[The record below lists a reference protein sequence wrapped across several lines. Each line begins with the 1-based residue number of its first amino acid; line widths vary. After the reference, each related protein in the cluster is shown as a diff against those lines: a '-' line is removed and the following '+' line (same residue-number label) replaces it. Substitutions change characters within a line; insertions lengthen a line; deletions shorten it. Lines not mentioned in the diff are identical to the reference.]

1 MGGFWRG
8 FALFLPHAGQR
19 PRRAP
24 VAEKLA
30 RLRAIGAAND
40 AFLGALA
47 RYQERLSDGAQLRL
61 ETVPETYEALS
72 SPVGVMVRALQA
84 MAGDRY
90 NEVAQ
95 RFEAL
100 DRNLAQEV
108 LRARPIE
115 FGPLVVWPSDP
126 ESGRAEVVGPKSAR
140 LAQLAGGGEYD
151 VPPFFTVTSHGYRLF
166 MEATGLQD
174 LVEKTQA
181 ASDVHDGVAL
191 REFSERIS
199 AAILAAPLPAL
210 LEQALDG
217 ALASAGGW
225 TEGAVAVRSSAI
237 VEDDESSFAGQF
249 ESVLNVPVAGVA
261 AAYRRVVASKYQ
273 PEALQYAFARGLL
286 GEDLAMP
293 VLVMAMVRPRA
304 SGVVY
309 SRSPDG
315 LRQAT
320 VTAVRGLAQTIA
332 DGRVIPDQYLVTEG
346 DPPRVEEAV
355 AGVQEL
361 TLHCAANGGVVGVP
375 DAGGVRPPLVLDEVE
390 ASRVARLAWTLERR
404 FGGPQDAEWALG
416 ESGCLWVV
424 QTRPLKAVPA
434 ATPRRGGGQVPAGYR
449 VLLRGGWRASGGVAA
464 GPVLNLVDFMA
475 IGDVPEG
482 CILVVPTTS
491 PRLAGVMG
499 TVAAV
504 IAATGSATGHMAT
517 VAREFGVP
525 CLVGA
530 EGAAEQLTDGRVVT
544 LDADARIVYEGEVRE
559 LFREGVR
566 PLAPPRRDP
575 VRESLTRLL
584 ELVAPLTL
592 TSPDSPTFDP
602 EHCRTLH
609 DIARFVHQ
617 RAMAEMF
624 AVEHL
629 TAAERHTCRRLLWS
643 RPMTVFVLDLGGAV
657 APETGRSVALE
668 DVNSVPLQALFEG
681 MMDSRLRWA
690 GPVGFDLKGFVSVVV
705 RSAADD
711 QRYGEPGYV
720 LCSPEFVHFA
730 SRLAYHFAL
739 ADAICGES
747 VNENYVRF
755 RFYGGAAVAQ
765 RREWRASFLATILH
779 HNGFLVTQT
788 GDRVD
793 GVLPKRTA
801 AEIEDA
807 LVMLGRLMVASRHL
821 DMVIESPAVAN
832 ALARAFL
839 VGDYGFEQVRREIER

>member
-8 FALFLPHAGQR
+8 FARFLPQAGQR
-19 PRRAP
+19 PRRAG

-30 RLRAIGAAND
+30 HLRAIGAAND
-40 AFLGALA
+40 AFLVALA
-47 RYQERLSDGAQLRL
+47 RYQERLSGGAPLRP
-61 ETVPETYEALS
+61 EAVPETYEALAA
-72 SPVGVMVRALQA
+72 PVAAMVRALQA
-84 MAGDRY
+84 MGKGAYD
-90 NEVAQ
+90 EVAQ

-100 DRNLAQEV
+100 DRNLVQEV

-115 FGPLVVWPSDP
+115 FGPLVVWPTDP
-126 ESGRAEVVGPKSAR
+126 EAVRAEVVGPKSAR
-140 LAQLAGGGEYD
+140 LAQLAGSGDYD

-181 ASDVHDGVAL
+181 TSDVHDGAAL
-191 REFSERIS
+191 KDYSERIS
-199 AAILAAPLPAL
+199 AAIFGAPLPAL
-210 LEQALDG
+210 LEQALAV
-217 ALASAGGW
+217 ALAAASGW
-225 TEGAVAVRSSAI
+225 GEGAVAVRSSAV

-249 ESVLNVPVAGVA
+249 ESVLNVPMAEVG

-273 PEALQYAFARGLL
+273 PEALKYAFARGLL

-293 VLVMAMVRPRA
+293 VLVMAMLRPRA

-332 DGRVIPDQYLVTEG
+332 DGQVIPDQYLVTDG

-355 AGVQEL
+355 AGVQPV
-361 TLHCAANGGVVGVP
+361 TLHCAADGGVVEIPSAG
-375 DAGGVRPPLVLDEVE
+375 DARAALALDEVE
-390 ASRVARLAWTLERR
+390 ASRVARLAWTLEQR
-404 FGGPQDAEWALG
+404 FGAPQDAEWALG
-416 ESGCLWVV
+416 GSGCLWVV
-424 QTRPLKAVPA
+424 QTRPLKSASAPARPERGKVP
-434 ATPRRGGGQVPAGYR
+434 TGYR

-464 GPVLNLVDFMA
+464 GPVLKLVDFMA
-475 IGDVPEG
+475 VGDVPEG
-482 CILVVPTTS
+482 CVLLVPTTS

-499 TVAAV
+499 TVAGV

-530 EGAAEQLTDGRVVT
+530 EGAAGRLTDGQVVT
-544 LDADARIVYEGEVRE
+544 LDADGRVVYEGEVRE
-559 LFREGVR
+559 LLGEGVR
-566 PLAPPRRDP
+566 PLPPVRRDP

-592 TSPDSPTFDP
+592 TNPDSPTFDP

-617 RAMAEMF
+617 RAMADMF
-624 AVEHL
+624 AVELL
-629 TAAERHTCRRLLWS
+629 TAAERHACRRLLWP

-657 APETGRSVALE
+657 APDAGRCVALE
-668 DVNSVPLQALFEG
+668 DVNSVPLQALLEG

-747 VNENYVRF
+747 VNENYARF

-765 RREWRASFLATILH
+765 RREWRASFLATVLH

-793 GVLPKRTA
+793 AVLPKRTA

-807 LVMLGRLMVASRHL
+807 LVMLGRLMIASRHL

-832 ALARAFL
+832 ALVRAFL